1 MKDLMDLGK
10 KVAIAGGKEAMNYF
24 RKSDLNFKNKSKTH
38 FDPVSKA
45 DKNTETIMRNLILK
59 FRPNDTI
66 IGEENNSVFGSSGLS
81 WIIDPIDGTR
91 GFMAGQTSWTVL
103 ISLSEG
109 EKPLFGI
116 IYQPFSDEMFIGN
129 QYSCEYLHQGKI
141 KRIFVKKC
149 NNISDA
155 IIHTTDPNMG
165 NFKENS
171 AMEALRNHCKLAR
184 YSLDAYAYGLVAFGN
199 IDLIVESSMQI
210 YDIQAPLCIIKAA
223 GGTFSDWNG
232 GNDFTS
238 GRILASG
245 DQYIHKEALKILA
258 KHI

>member
-1 MKDLMDLGK
+1 
-10 KVAIAGGKEAMNYF
+10 
-24 RKSDLNFKNKSKTH
+24 
-38 FDPVSKA
+38 
-45 DKNTETIMRNLILK
+45 
-59 FRPNDTI
+59 
-66 IGEENNSVFGSSGLS
+66 
-81 WIIDPIDGTR
+81 
-91 GFMAGQTSWTVL
+91 MAGQTSWTVL

-116 IYQPFSDEMFIGN
+116 IYQPFSDEMFIGD
-129 QYSCEYLHQGKI
+129 QYSCEYLHQGKV
-141 KRIFVKKC
+141 KKIFVKKC

-184 YSLDAYAYGLVAFGN
+184 FSLDAYAYGLVAFGN

-245 DQYIHKEALKILA
+245 DQSIHKEALKILA

>member
-45 DKNTETIMRNLILK
+45 DKNTETVMRNLILK

-66 IGEENNSVFGSSGLS
+66 IGEENNSVVGSSGLS

-116 IYQPFSDEMFIGN
+116 IYQPFSDEMFIGD

-141 KRIFVKKC
+141 NKIFVKKC

-165 NFKENS
+165 NCKENS

-245 DQYIHKEALKILA
+245 DQSIHKEALKILA